1 MIGSNM
7 KMAWPQAESKLEE
20 MRAAKVQPNLIT
32 YNALKLG
39 FQRQFHFEHS
49 TCLSKLLI
57 LGCSFAQL
65 DLRSWEGS
73 MTL

>member
-1 MIGSNM
+1 MTGSNT
-7 KMAWPQAESKLEE
+7 KMAWLTWQAESKLEE

-49 TCLSKLLI
+49 PPLACLS
-57 LGCSFAQL
+57 C
-65 DLRSWEGS
+65 
-73 MTL
+73 